1 MKSKGAVKFFAI
13 ALVLVSI
20 FQLSFTWKTHQIEN
34 DAKEFANGNAELER
48 NYLDSVSRL
57 TVYNFLGLKKFT
69 YLQCKERELN
79 LGLDLQGGMNV
90 TLEVSLSDLV
100 RGLSN
105 NNPDPKFGQAVEL
118 ARERMKTSQKDYV
131 TLFGEAFSEVAPE
144 ARLSA
149 IFVNPS
155 NRERIKLSSTNEEV
169 LAYIKEE
176 ANQAIDRSF
185 QILRARIDKF
195 GVTQPNI
202 QKLEGSG
209 RILVELPGV
218 DNPAR
223 VRKLLQGS
231 AKLEFYETF
240 DNPEA
245 FKHISTANDILKKA
259 SLLTKETS
267 IDTLTTGDTTKTEG
281 GSALAGLSKA
291 TNTAADTAQTDTSK
305 SAEKTY
311 EEFAKENP
319 LFALLNPYADDKG
332 MLVAK
337 GSACGTALVKDTAKI
352 NTMLNRPEVKMA
364 LPGNIKFAWEYK
376 GIGENQQG
384 VILHALKTSRDGTAS
399 LTGDKVTD
407 AKRDISQTGGVEIS
421 MTMNGEGAKIWKNLT
436 RNNIGHSIAIVLD
449 DVVYSSPNVQGEIPN
464 GRSSITGSY
473 SNEEAGDLANIL
485 KSGKLPAPTRIVEEA
500 VVGPSMGAEAIS
512 KGLWSMIIA
521 TVIILIFMVLY
532 YNNSGYIADFAVL
545 LNVFFIIG
553 VLASLGAALTLPG
566 IAGIVLT
573 IGMAVDAN
581 VLINERVKEELHNAR
596 SLKNA
601 ITDGYQHAASSII
614 DSNLT
619 TLLAGFVLY
628 TFGTGPVQGFAI
640 TLIIGIISSMFTAVL
655 LTRVIT
661 EWRLEKGNTVK
672 YSTKATENAFRNFKF
687 DFVGNRK
694 KFYLVSGTII
704 AFGLVSMF
712 TKGFTLGV
720 DFKGG
725 WTYVVQVDKNANTT
739 ELRDGLAKVFGSAPE
754 VKTFGS
760 DNKFKITTTYLIDDQ
775 SENAAEMVQAK
786 LDEGFAG
793 MSLKGEVLSSSKVGP
808 TIANDIKTA
817 SIWATIIAMF
827 GIGLY
832 ILIRFKKWQYA
843 LGALIAIAHD
853 VLMMLGFYSIFD
865 GILPFTMEVDQ
876 AFIAAVLTIIGFSIN
891 DTVVVFDR
899 IREFLGTHHHENN
912 KGMVINNALNNTLN
926 RTIITSLTVFMVAL
940 VLFIF
945 GGEVIKGFTFALLIG
960 IFFGTYSSIGIAT
973 PIVVDFDKKM
983 DDKK

>member
-20 FQLSFTWKTHQIEN
+20 FQLSFTWKTYMIEK
-34 DAKEFANGNAELER
+34 DAKEFASGNAAAER
-48 NYLDSVSRL
+48 RYLDSVSRMP
-57 TVYNFLGLKKFT
+57 VYNFLGLKKFT

-100 RGLSN
+100 RGLAN
-105 NNPDPKFGQAVEL
+105 NNPDPKFNQAVEM
-118 ARERMKTSQKDYV
+118 AREKMKTSQKDYV
-131 TLFGEAFSEVAPE
+131 TLFAESFKEVAPE
-144 ARLSA
+144 ARMSA

-155 NRERIKLSSTNEEV
+155 NRDRIKLSSTNEEIV
-169 LAYIKEE
+169 KYLQEE

-223 VRKLLQGS
+223 VRALLQGS
-231 AKLEFYETF
+231 AKLEFYPTF

-245 FKHISTANDILKKA
+245 FKYINTANDVLKKIKTLSTTTVA
-259 SLLTKETS
+259 DTAKSDTS
-267 IDTLTTGDTTKTEG
+267 AA
-281 GSALAGLSKA
+281 GSALAGLGSA
-291 TNTAADTAQTDTSK
+291 TTAKKDTSSADTSK
-305 SAEKTY
+305 SAEKSY

-319 LFALLNPYADDKG
+319 LFAILHPYADDKG
-332 MLVAK
+332 MLIEK
-337 GSACGTALVKDTAKI
+337 GSSCGTALIKDTAAI
-352 NTMLNRPEVKMA
+352 NTMLNRPEVKLA

-376 GIGENQQG
+376 GIGENQEG
-384 VILHALKTSRDGTAS
+384 VILHALKTSRDGSAA
-399 LTGDKVTD
+399 LTGEKVID
-407 AKRDISQTGGVEIS
+407 ARRDISQTGDVEV
-421 MTMNGEGAKIWKNLT
+421 TMNMNAEGAKIWKNLT
-436 RNNIGHSIAIVLD
+436 RDNIGHSVAIVLD
-449 DVVYSSPNVQGEIPN
+449 DVVYSSPNVQSEIPN
-464 GRSSITGSY
+464 GRSSITGSFTQ
-473 SNEEAGDLANIL
+473 EEAGDLANIL

-500 VVGPSMGAEAIS
+500 VVGPTLGAEAIS
-512 KGLWSMIIA
+512 SGLWSMIIA
-521 TVIILIFMVLY
+521 TIVILVFMVVY
-532 YNNSGYIADFAVL
+532 YNNSGYVADFAVL
-545 LNVFFIIG
+545 INVFFIIG

-581 VLINERVKEELHNAR
+581 VLINERVKDELASAR

-661 EWRLEKGNTVK
+661 EWQVEKGTVVK
-672 YSTKATENAFRNFKF
+672 YARSFSEKAFQNINF
-687 DFVGNRK
+687 DFVKNRF
-694 KFYLVSGTII
+694 KFYAFSGII
-704 AFGLVSMF
+704 ILAGLVSMF

-725 WTYVVQVDKNANTT
+725 WSYIVKLDETKSIDQ
-739 ELRDGLAKVFGSAPE
+739 LRDGLKGAFGNAPE
-754 VKTFGS
+754 VKTVGS
-760 DNKFKITTTYLIDDQ
+760 ENKYKITTTYLIDDQ
-775 SENAAEMVQAK
+775 TAEAAEKVEGK
-786 LDEGFAG
+786 LKEGFDG
-793 MSLKGEVLSSSKVGP
+793 MNTKFELMSSSRVGP
-808 TIANDIKTA
+808 TIANDIKIA
-817 SIWATIIAMF
+817 SIWAAIIALL

-832 ILIRFKKWQYA
+832 VLIRFKKWQYA
-843 LGALIAIAHD
+843 LGATIALAHD
-853 VLMMLGFYSIFD
+853 VLMMMSFYSIFD
-865 GILPFTMEVDQ
+865 GILPFAMEVDQ
-876 AFIAAVLTIIGFSIN
+876 NFIAAVLTIIGFSIN

-899 IREFLGTHHHENN
+899 VREFLGTHHHETN
-912 KGMVINNALNNTLN
+912 KPMIINNALNNTLN

-945 GGEVIKGFTFALLIG
+945 GGEVIKGFTFALLVG

-973 PIVVDFDKKM
+973 PIVVDFDKKNK
-983 DDKK
+983 DNK